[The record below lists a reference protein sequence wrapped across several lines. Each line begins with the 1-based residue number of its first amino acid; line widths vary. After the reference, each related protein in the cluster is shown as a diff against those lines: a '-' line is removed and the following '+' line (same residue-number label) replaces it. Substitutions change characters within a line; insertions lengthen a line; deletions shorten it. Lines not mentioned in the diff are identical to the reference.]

1 MTENELDQLLNRW
14 RTPVP
19 STQLRERVLEKLP
32 RRERRGFGRALGWA
46 AAAAVLLCMLAI
58 GTAQSGHGA
67 LENFATGLRHFSE
80 NVTQFV
86 DQLWAAHVLA
96 AFRGSHLKIYADGQL
111 APDAEYGGGGSSMW
125 VRLPG
130 DGKYSFWLNP
140 MGLGS
145 LSMLA
150 GRFDGH
156 VLEFQA
162 GGRAVRIESSGTY
175 GFGMERPVYV
185 LGPRGDR

>member
-1 MTENELDQLLNRW
+1 MTDSELDQLLNRW
-14 RTPVP
+14 QPP
-19 STQLRERVLEKLP
+19 AASPLLRERVLEKFP
-32 RRERRGFGRALGWA
+32 RRERRGFGRPLAWSAAMAL
-46 AAAAVLLCMLAI
+46 VLCMIAI
-58 GTAQSGHGA
+58 GTAQSGHGT

-96 AFRGSHLKIYADGQL
+96 AFRGSHLKIYMDGQF

-125 VRLPG
+125 VRL
-130 DGKYSFWLNP
+130 
-140 MGLGS
+140 GLGS
-145 LSMLA
+145 VSMLA

-175 GFGMERPVYV
+175 GSGMERPVYV
-185 LGPRGDR
+185 LGPRLDR